1 MRCSK
6 GPRVEGPGWVTKDGI
21 CCNFDDTAGVCSHSS
36 LKHTSP
42 LSYAE
47 CRICLLQALQ
57 SLPEFRHYYIRC
69 GQRLHNTRTRHW
81 LLASRSLVYEK
92 AEQARE
98 GVSCGLF
105 FMITFHTVYFLCLS
119 WLSFPLFTSLSR
131 LMILSQLV
139 SFLRIHEISHTI
151 LVFTAGKQPLFHTKI
166 NIRKIKVN

>member
-47 CRICLLQALQ
+47 CGICLLQALQ
-57 SLPEFRHYYIRC
+57 PLPEFRHYYIRC

-92 AEQARE
+92 VEQARE
-98 GVSCGLF
+98 GCPVG
-105 FMITFHTVYFLCLS
+105 YFL
-119 WLSFPLFTSLSR
+119 
-131 LMILSQLV
+131 
-139 SFLRIHEISHTI
+139 
-151 LVFTAGKQPLFHTKI
+151 
-166 NIRKIKVN
+166 